1 MGHDKLGLRTSPS
14 PSETPTDLPTVSIR
28 NYTYDSRVDSNGHLD
43 YVVVNVLLQH
53 HVSDVRDDSKSF
65 MLHTEA
71 GREFNRAICGNA
83 DVIDIKSRSA
93 TICAWLKECQT
104 QHPACQKSMG
114 ANTPLGARIL
124 SVKEY
129 APGRFLVKL
138 IETAEIDLRSEPY
151 LVLSHV
157 WGNTSMTCKTLKS
170 NISCYQ
176 KFGIDFD
183 ILPKN
188 FQDAVRITAAIGFE
202 YIWIDS
208 LCIIQDSTEDWQLE
222 STKMAAIY
230 HMATITLSATSANN
244 GDGGCGLDTDF
255 GQTVRFCK
263 TPSGIPGFAA
273 REITET
279 IPSPATMLKSQLRNA
294 PVNQRGWILQEQQLS
309 RRILHAMDSQFV
321 WECGMITES
330 EDGTVYEQ
338 KKNTSMVKSLDRL
351 ENGIYHRRS
360 PCNDADYHLD
370 IYKSGYSWW
379 KCVVD
384 YSSRLLSKPEDQ
396 YAALAGIVQFRH
408 ETTGDLP
415 VVGLWERYLAIHLAW
430 GIYHNP
436 CEHTVPVWNAAYRR
450 PSWTW
455 MSFQHSSAKLLHP
468 ISWPVLQVVGSRE
481 GDLGMIYQ
489 AHVLHT
495 NVRWSGRPLISDPKS
510 STIRIRGVMHRR
522 PRPKPVRHGI
532 LSPLHLDPGVP
543 EQTDANA
550 EYSAFALFTYVQSA
564 ALTNQPPFATTVYLI
579 IQATNSEDDDEYM
592 RIGRMQLTEPFEM
605 NCRHGYLPEGVQR
618 VITLV

>member
-1 MGHDKLGLRTSPS
+1 MTSSQADFPSWFDDFHRDLYDLIECSNRCTLCAYICNLFGQSRLKGFLARVAEHNSFPGESADLDDAKEMGHDKLGLRTSPS

-436 CEHTVPVWNAAYRR
+436 
-450 PSWTW
+450 
-455 MSFQHSSAKLLHP
+455 F
-468 ISWPVLQVVGSRE
+468 
-481 GDLGMIYQ
+481 
-489 AHVLHT
+489 
-495 NVRWSGRPLISDPKS
+495 
-510 STIRIRGVMHRR
+510 
-522 PRPKPVRHGI
+522 RHGI